1 MELQPV
7 KSPGEPVVA
16 ETLTVRK
23 KESAP
28 RKETGALPADELYD
42 SLAKSAE
49 VARKDHMQSEY
60 TRNSNDIKLQTSNR
74 KAE

>member
-1 MELQPV
+1 VELQPV

-60 TRNSNDIKLQTSNR
+60 TRN
-74 KAE
+74 